1 MLLSSC
7 SPDLC
12 RNINSL
18 MTTLVHEFPNGN
30 ITSLAFPTM
39 LFNFL
44 EINKESI
51 RKLIKCYYTTMIFK
65 ISRKIALIVL
75 LQSLKEI
82 PRIRPTGIT

>member
-1 MLLSSC
+1 
-7 SPDLC
+7 
-12 RNINSL
+12 